1 MTAAGAVRVPR
12 EDDFEA
18 RRRAA
23 ARRTG
28 FGLLLVALI
37 FFFGFIASR
46 LWLSP
51 DVSITVVGAAVVVF
65 VIVAVGRHLRK

>member
-1 MTAAGAVRVPR
+1 MTTAGAVRVPQ

-28 FGLLLVALI
+28 FGLLIVALI

-46 LWLSP
+46 VWLSS
-51 DVSITVVGAAVVVF
+51 DVSMGVVGAAVVVF

>member
-1 MTAAGAVRVPR
+1 MTVAGAVRVPR

>member
-1 MTAAGAVRVPR
+1 MTFAGAVRVPD

-28 FGLLLVALI
+28 FGLLVVALI

-51 DVSITVVGAAVVVF
+51 DLSLGVIGAAVVVF
-65 VIVAVGRHLRK
+65 VVVAVGRHLRK

>member
-1 MTAAGAVRVPR
+1 MTAAGAARVPA
-12 EDDFEA
+12 DDEFEA

-28 FGLLLVALI
+28 FGLLLVVLI
-37 FFFGFIASR
+37 FFFGYIASR

-51 DVSITVVGAAVVVF
+51 DVSITVVGAAVLVF
-65 VIVAVGRHLRK
+65 VIVAVGRHLGK

>member
-1 MTAAGAVRVPR
+1 MPD

-28 FGLLLVALI
+28 FGLLVVALI

-51 DVSITVVGAAVVVF
+51 DLSLGVIGAAVVVF
-65 VIVAVGRHLRK
+65 VVVAVGRHLRK

>member
-1 MTAAGAVRVPR
+1 MTGAGAVRVPL
-12 EDDFEA
+12 EGDFEA

-51 DVSITVVGAAVVVF
+51 DVSIAVVGAAVLVF
-65 VIVAVGRHLRK
+65 LIVAVGRHLRK

>member
-1 MTAAGAVRVPR
+1 MIVAGAVRVPR

-28 FGLLLVALI
+28 LGLLLVALI

-46 LWLSP
+46 IWLSP
-51 DVSITVVGAAVVVF
+51 DVSLAVVGAAVAVF